1 MDIWVNDE
9 DTVTTVELEYKTRSV
24 DISIGDGWFALQN
37 QAAQDLVRY
46 DSVKDI
52 ERLVRVVAA
61 GRQVVAMQS
70 FSRTTLP
77 TGASLAKTTP

>member
-9 DTVTTVELEYKTRSV
+9 DTATTVELEYRTRSV

-46 DSVKDI
+46 D
-52 ERLVRVVAA
+52 
-61 GRQVVAMQS
+61 
-70 FSRTTLP
+70 
-77 TGASLAKTTP
+77 